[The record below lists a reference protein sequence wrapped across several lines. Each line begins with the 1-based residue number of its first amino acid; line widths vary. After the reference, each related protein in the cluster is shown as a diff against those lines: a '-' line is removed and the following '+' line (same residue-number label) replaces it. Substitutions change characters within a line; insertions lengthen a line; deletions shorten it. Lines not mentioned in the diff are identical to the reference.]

1 MRIDAISK
9 ASQLYQAAKPKKV
22 SEVKKAIMNV
32 GTDNGSYL
40 SLLMQNYS
48 TVSEVKKA
56 DGRDKYEVS
65 KSAKDYQTAKDAVK
79 SAPDIREDKVRD
91 IKEALTSGTYN
102 ISAQEMADK
111 MVSKYFDSI
120 F

>member
-9 ASQLYQAAKPKKV
+9 ASQLYQATKPKK
-22 SEVKKAIMNV
+22 
-32 GTDNGSYL
+32 
-40 SLLMQNYS
+40 
-48 TVSEVKKA
+48 VSEVKKA

>member
-22 SEVKKAIMNV
+22 SEVKKA
-32 GTDNGSYL
+32 
-40 SLLMQNYS
+40 
-48 TVSEVKKA
+48 
-56 DGRDKYEVS
+56 DGRDKYEES

-79 SAPDIREDKVRD
+79 SAPDIREDKVGD

-102 ISAQEMADK
+102 VSAQEIADK